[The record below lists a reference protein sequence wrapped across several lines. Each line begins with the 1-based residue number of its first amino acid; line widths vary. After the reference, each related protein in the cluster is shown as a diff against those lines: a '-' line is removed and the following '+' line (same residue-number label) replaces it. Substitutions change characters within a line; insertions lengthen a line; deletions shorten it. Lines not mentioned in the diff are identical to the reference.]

1 MTVLTTNLC
10 FARWRE
16 QHLNWKLV
24 FYFFFFWQVN
34 KRKVQILVGEDF
46 LDGDWST
53 VIVGDILKV
62 QIDEEFPA
70 DLVFL
75 SSSDPQGKH

>member
-1 MTVLTTNLC
+1 
-10 FARWRE
+10 
-16 QHLNWKLV
+16 
-24 FYFFFFWQVN
+24 
-34 KRKVQILVGEDF
+34 LVGEDF
-46 LDGDWST
+46 MDGDWST

>member
-1 MTVLTTNLC
+1 
-10 FARWRE
+10 
-16 QHLNWKLV
+16 
-24 FYFFFFWQVN
+24 
-34 KRKVQILVGEDF
+34 LVGEDF

-75 SSSDPQGKH
+75 SSSDPQGKHELHELRNKQGGFCYNGLCQILHS

>member
-1 MTVLTTNLC
+1 MKGTTSQLETCFLLLLLLLT
-10 FARWRE
+10 
-16 QHLNWKLV
+16 
-24 FYFFFFWQVN
+24 
-34 KRKVQILVGEDF
+34 GEDF